1 MTDEELLAAAD
12 AVAARAYAP
21 YSRFHVGCAV
31 LCRDG
36 RVVEGVNVE
45 NAAYPLGVCAERT
58 TFSRAVAEGYRP
70 GDFTVAAIT
79 ASPCGGCRQWLAEMR
94 VERVL
99 FRNGGRIVEMTPD
112 ELLPEQFESSNLPG
126 SMKAGL
132 VAVAG
137 RPNVGKSTLVNALTG
152 EKVAITSTVP
162 NTTRRRIFGV
172 ANGDD
177 WQLVL
182 VDLPGF
188 QRPMDALTERMQE
201 TVDGSF
207 EDVDVVLLVLSAR
220 DRIGAGDR
228 FVARRVFSLGV
239 PVVIALNKI
248 DRLKHGHVASQMKVA
263 AELGD
268 FHALHPVSAK
278 VRDGIDALRDDLVHL
293 LPEGPPLFPLDQ
305 RTDLTLEERVA
316 EVIREKA
323 LHLTREEVPHALMV
337 EVDELGDTVRARVL
351 VETESQKGILIGKRG
366 AMIREIG
373 TRARPEVEAL
383 VGHRVFL
390 ELVVKV
396 RPRWRRDR
404 KTLERLGL

>member
-1 MTDEELLAAAD
+1 
-12 AVAARAYAP
+12 
-21 YSRFHVGCAV
+21 
-31 LCRDG
+31 
-36 RVVEGVNVE
+36 
-45 NAAYPLGVCAERT
+45 
-58 TFSRAVAEGYRP
+58 
-70 GDFTVAAIT
+70 
-79 ASPCGGCRQWLAEMR
+79 
-94 VERVL
+94 
-99 FRNGGRIVEMTPD
+99 
-112 ELLPEQFESSNLPG
+112 
-126 SMKAGL
+126 MKCGL

-137 RPNVGKSTLVNALTG
+137 RPNVGKSTLVNALAG

-172 ANGDD
+172 VNGDD

-188 QRPMDALTERMQE
+188 QRPMDPLTERMQQ
-201 TVDGSF
+201 TVDNSF
-207 EDVDVVLLVLSAR
+207 EDVDAVLLVVSAR

-228 FVARRVFSLGV
+228 FVGRRVFELGV
-239 PVVIALNKI
+239 PVIIAVNKI
-248 DRLKHGHVASQMKVA
+248 DRLKHGHVASQMKEA
-263 AELGD
+263 ATLGD

-278 VRDGIDALRDDLVHL
+278 VRDGIDELRDDLVFL
-293 LPEGPPLFPLDQ
+293 LPVGPALFPREQ

-323 LHLTREEVPHALMV
+323 LHLTRDEVPHALMV
-337 EVDELGDTVRARVL
+337 EVLELDEKAVRASVL
-351 VETESQKGILIGKRG
+351 VETESQKGILVGKRG

-383 VGHRVFL
+383 VGHPVYL

-404 KTLERLGL
+404 KTLEQLGL